1 MVRKSIP
8 VDPPICIPPFR
19 RMSAPSPPHSDP
31 TSLLALETIDLG
43 EVTALLVSFPAGQP
57 ANGQRLAAVSAALPM
72 GQPSHVVLNLSA
84 VEQVAGPFFGE
95 LLKMMKQLRS
105 SGGSLRLCELRQP
118 IYDVMR
124 VTRMERLFDVYPSRE
139 AAYTNLKSAAT
150 SNAGNPASPTGG

>member
-1 MVRKSIP
+1 
-8 VDPPICIPPFR
+8 
-19 RMSAPSPPHSDP
+19 MSATPPPSPDTAS
-31 TSLLALETIDLG
+31 SLSLETIDLG

-57 ANGQRLAAVSAALPM
+57 ANGQRLAAVAAALPN
-72 GQPSHVVLNLSA
+72 GAPSHVVLNLAA

-95 LLKMMKQLRS
+95 LLKLMKQLRS

-139 AAYTNLKSAAT
+139 AAYSNLKSAAVP
-150 SNAGNPASPTGG
+150 NAPSGPPLGNP